1 MNEFGL
7 VEIIKNLSQSS
18 YIGDD
23 CAYLED
29 LGIVVSQ
36 DSLVEDVHFRLSWMS
51 PKELG
56 VKSALVNISDVIASG
71 AKPVYI
77 SVSLSLPREQNEKFV
92 TEFYEGLTSVCKNYD
107 VKIIGGDLT
116 GSDKVFVSVTIIGK
130 VSGHNISSR
139 KNAKSGYNVW
149 VYGEHGSSAAG
160 LRCLEKGLLEPK
172 SLINAHK
179 KPKLCSKVP
188 MIVESYAMMDT
199 SDGLVDALYKIA
211 IASGVT
217 LKIDFDKIPFNSEIK
232 VFEDYEDLILYGG
245 EDYGLV
251 AVVPQNYDLEGFAK
265 IGSVIEKTNTPL
277 IINKQ
282 GAILQV
288 NSIEEFT
295 FNHF

>member
-1 MNEFGL
+1 MNECGL
-7 VEIIKNLSQSS
+7 IETIKNLTQSS

-56 VKSALVNISDVIASG
+56 IKSALVNISDVIASG

-77 SVSLSLPREQNEKFV
+77 SVSLSLSRGQNENFV
-92 TEFYEGLTSVCKNYD
+92 AEFYQGFTSVCKDYD

-116 GSDKVFVSVTIIGK
+116 GSDKVFVSVTIIGE
-130 VSGHNISSR
+130 VSGHNVSSR
-139 KNAKSGYNVW
+139 KNAKCGYNVW
-149 VYGEHGSSAAG
+149 VYGNHGSSAAG
-160 LRCLEKGLLEPK
+160 LRCLEQGLSGVK
-172 SLINAHK
+172 SLIQAHK
-179 KPKLCSKVP
+179 EPKLCSKVP
-188 MIVESYAMMDT
+188 YIVESYAMMDT
-199 SDGLVDALYKIA
+199 SDGLADALYKIA

-232 VFEDYEDLILYGG
+232 VFEDFEDLILYGG

-251 AVVPQNYDLEGFAK
+251 AAVPQNYNLEGFVK
-265 IGSVIEKTNTPL
+265 IGSVIEKANTPL
-277 IINKQ
+277 VINKQ
-282 GAILQV
+282 GTILEI
-288 NSIEEFT
+288 NSIDDFV

>member
-1 MNEFGL
+1 MNESNL
-7 VEIIKNLSQSS
+7 IETIKNLTQSS

-23 CAYLED
+23 CAYLKD

-36 DSLVEDVHFRLSWMS
+36 DSLIENVHFRLSWMS

-56 VKSALVNISDVIASG
+56 IKSALVNISDVIASG
-71 AKPVYI
+71 AKPVYM

-92 TEFYEGLTSVCKNYD
+92 TEFYQGLTSVCKNYD

-116 GSDKVFVSVTIIGK
+116 GSDKVFVSVTVIGK
-130 VSGHNISSR
+130 TSGHNISSR
-139 KNAKSGYNVW
+139 KNAKSGYNIW

-160 LRCLEKGLLEPK
+160 LRCLEQGLSRAN
-172 SLINAHK
+172 SLIKAHK
-179 KPKLCSKVP
+179 EPQLCSKFP
-188 MIVESYAMMDT
+188 DIVESYAMMDT
-199 SDGLVDALYKIA
+199 SDGLGDALYKIA
-211 IASGVT
+211 IASDVT
-217 LKIDFDKIPFNSEIK
+217 LKIYFDKIPFNSEIK

-251 AVVPQNYDLEGFAK
+251 AVVPQNYELEGFAK

-277 IINKQ
+277 VINKQ
-282 GAILQV
+282 GMILEI
-288 NSIEEFT
+288 NSIDDFI